1 MTGEDWFALEMLW
14 EIDKLLIP
22 ADMAKEE
29 T

>member
-22 ADMAKEE
+22 VDVAKEE